1 MRQAVSPGY
10 ARDRAVNEATNR
22 TVAVSTVAAMIGVM
36 FAGSTLLTPL
46 YVIYQQQFGFSQIT
60 LTLIYAVYVVGN
72 LAALLVFGRLSD
84 EIGRR
89 RAALPALGVA
99 AVGAL
104 VFLFGRGTAALY
116 WGRMLSGL
124 GIGVAAGTGTAWLA
138 ELIGTKDK
146 TRATAIAT
154 STNFIGLAFGSVV
167 AGALAQYTDQPL
179 VWPFVAYLV
188 SVLGIAALV
197 WAAAPETMTSPVR
210 SLRDISMRP
219 RIGVPR
225 EIRAEFVAPAVT
237 GFGAMALVGFYAA
250 LAPSILAHNLRVTD
264 HAAAGALVLE
274 LGLAVAIVIWT
285 TQVLGSRRAML
296 AALVLMIP
304 AVALVVAAQTFA
316 SMTIMII
323 ATAACGLAAGLGYRG
338 SLQVVNQIA
347 PPERRAEVVSSYFVC
362 GFSGNA
368 LPVIGIGII
377 ATFASPIW
385 ASVSF
390 AAMIAVFAI
399 VAFIFGLKYTRAPKQ
414 G

>member
-1 MRQAVSPGY
+1 MNRTIAVSI
-10 ARDRAVNEATNR
+10 
-22 TVAVSTVAAMIGVM
+22 VAAMIGVM

-46 YVIYQQQFGFSQIT
+46 YVIYQQQLGFSQIT

-89 RAALPALGVA
+89 RAALPALAVA
-99 AVGAL
+99 AIGAL

-116 WGRMLSGL
+116 WARMLSGL

-138 ELIGTKDK
+138 ELVGAKDK

-154 STNFIGLAFGSVV
+154 STNFLGIALGSLV
-167 AGALAQYTDQPL
+167 AGALAQYTDLPL
-179 VWPFVAYLV
+179 VWPFVAYFV
-188 SVLGIAALV
+188 AVLGVAALV
-197 WAAAPETMTSPVR
+197 WTAAPETLTSPVR
-210 SLRDISMRP
+210 GLRDISVRP

-250 LAPSILAHNLRVTD
+250 LAPSILAHNLHVTD
-264 HAAAGALVLE
+264 HAAAGALVFE

-285 TQVLGSRRAML
+285 TQALDSRRAML
-296 AALVLMIP
+296 SALMLMIP
-304 AVALVVAAQTFA
+304 AVALVVAAQTLA
-316 SMTIMII
+316 SMAIMIV
-323 ATAACGLAAGLGYRG
+323 ATAMCGVAAGLGYRG

-347 PPERRAEVVSSYFVC
+347 PAARRAEVVSSYFIC

-368 LPVIGIGII
+368 LPVIGIGVI
-377 ATFASPIW
+377 ATFASPIL
-385 ASVSF
+385 ASLVF

-399 VAFIFGLKYTRAPKQ
+399 VAFVFGLKYTRAPAK

>member
-1 MRQAVSPGY
+1 MRQAVSSGY
-10 ARDRAVNEATNR
+10 ARDRAANEATNR
-22 TVAVSTVAAMIGVM
+22 TVAVSIVAAMVGVM

-154 STNFIGLAFGSVV
+154 STNFIGLALGSVV

-188 SVLGIAALV
+188 AVLGIAALV

-225 EIRAEFVAPAVT
+225 ETRAEFVAPAVT

-250 LAPSILAHNLRVTD
+250 LAPSILAHNLHVTD

-285 TQVLGSRRAML
+285 TQALGSRRAML
-296 AALVLMIP
+296 GALVLMIP
-304 AVALVVAAQTFA
+304 TVALVVAAQTFA

-390 AAMIAVFAI
+390 AAMIAIFAI